1 MEGLWGT
8 VLSLVL
14 IYPLAYALPGSDNGS
29 YENPWDAIEM
39 IRNSPMLQVHAYYH
53 LTTIK

>member
-14 IYPLAYALPGSDNGS
+14 IYPLAYAIPGSDNGS

-39 IRNSPMLQVHAYYH
+39 IRNSPMLQVRTYYH
-53 LTTIK
+53 LNA